1 MHMVYQYMSRYKSFC
16 NKCSM
21 YTIHD
26 YSYDRTINEEGILV
40 TAVCEKCGNQVEEFK
55 RYDE

>member
-1 MHMVYQYMSRYKSFC
+1 MSRYKSFC

-21 YTIHD
+21 YTMHD
-26 YSYDRTINEEGILV
+26 YSYDRTTNEEGILV